1 MKIMDNALVSAA
13 TLSHRYISD
22 RFLPDKAIDLIDEAA
37 SRVKIQ
43 GYSSYSPIEVAQ
55 NKLNNLLL
63 EKERALIENDLEKI
77 KEIKSKQTA
86 LEKSIEKLTKK
97 ALKIPCLTVEY
108 EDVAKVV
115 TDWTGVPVD
124 KLIETESIKLL
135 SLEDKLKS
143 KIIGQDNAIEL
154 ISGAIRRGRIGLKSP
169 DQPTGSFIFVGPT
182 GVGKTEKSLEL
193 AEQWG
198 CPIVSADS
206 RQIYRDLPIG
216 TAAPSAEEQA
226 RVKHYF
232 IGTKDLHETYN
243 AGQYARDCKTLLSE
257 LFKTHE
263 RVLMVGGSMMYIDA
277 VCKGLDD
284 IPDVPEELRNEVRKQ
299 YAAHGLTWLQEQVA
313 QLDPNYWEKV
323 DRQNPQRLMH
333 CVEICQATGKP
344 YSSFRKST
352 TLTAEERGFDVEYRM
367 VERPREELY
376 ERINLRVHKMIEAGL
391 LEEARSA
398 FEKVGVMKDGVVKVE
413 YENLLPNSLN
423 TVGYKELI
431 PYFKGEYPLERA
443 IELIQQNSRH
453 YAKRQMTWWRAKMK
467 NQN

>member
-1 MKIMDNALVSAA
+1 
-13 TLSHRYISD
+13 
-22 RFLPDKAIDLIDEAA
+22 
-37 SRVKIQ
+37 
-43 GYSSYSPIEVAQ
+43 
-55 NKLNNLLL
+55 
-63 EKERALIENDLEKI
+63 
-77 KEIKSKQTA
+77 
-86 LEKSIEKLTKK
+86 
-97 ALKIPCLTVEY
+97 
-108 EDVAKVV
+108 
-115 TDWTGVPVD
+115 
-124 KLIETESIKLL
+124 
-135 SLEDKLKS
+135 
-143 KIIGQDNAIEL
+143 
-154 ISGAIRRGRIGLKSP
+154 
-169 DQPTGSFIFVGPT
+169 
-182 GVGKTEKSLEL
+182 
-193 AEQWG
+193 
-198 CPIVSADS
+198 VSADS

-216 TAAPSAEEQA
+216 TAAPTAEEQA
-226 RVKHYF
+226 RAKHYF
-232 IGTKDLHETYN
+232 VGSKQLKETYS
-243 AGQYARDCKTLLSE
+243 AGQYARDCTALLQQ
-257 LFKTHE
+257 LFQSHE
-263 RVLMVGGSMMYIDA
+263 RVVMVGGSMMYIDA

-313 QLDPNYWEKV
+313 QLDPNYWEEV

>member
-1 MKIMDNALVSAA
+1 
-13 TLSHRYISD
+13 
-22 RFLPDKAIDLIDEAA
+22 
-37 SRVKIQ
+37 
-43 GYSSYSPIEVAQ
+43 
-55 NKLNNLLL
+55 
-63 EKERALIENDLEKI
+63 
-77 KEIKSKQTA
+77 
-86 LEKSIEKLTKK
+86 
-97 ALKIPCLTVEY
+97 
-108 EDVAKVV
+108 
-115 TDWTGVPVD
+115 
-124 KLIETESIKLL
+124 
-135 SLEDKLKS
+135 
-143 KIIGQDNAIEL
+143 
-154 ISGAIRRGRIGLKSP
+154 
-169 DQPTGSFIFVGPT
+169 
-182 GVGKTEKSLEL
+182 
-193 AEQWG
+193 
-198 CPIVSADS
+198 
-206 RQIYRDLPIG
+206 
-216 TAAPSAEEQA
+216 
-226 RVKHYF
+226 
-232 IGTKDLHETYN
+232 
-243 AGQYARDCKTLLSE
+243 
-257 LFKTHE
+257 
-263 RVLMVGGSMMYIDA
+263 
-277 VCKGLDD
+277 
-284 IPDVPEELRNEVRKQ
+284 VRKQ

-313 QLDPNYWEKV
+313 QLDPNYWEEV